1 MSYQH
6 SKCSDMLNYKHI
18 TEMVES
24 NIQDRNIGWGF
35 SRFVL
40 YCLCQY
46 GKCAGGM
53 KKKPDVFI

>member
-35 SRFVL
+35 SRF
-40 YCLCQY
+40 CLILFMSIWKMCRWHE
-46 GKCAGGM
+46 KEA
-53 KKKPDVFI
+53 